1 MVYSIS
7 TLHFVLVA
15 IFVKKIIMQ
24 VTRSFGKVGQALFSV
39 ERKGNVVIV
48 YDCGFGA
55 GMKNKIGDVIKNLI
69 KPEERVK
76 ALFISHYDKDHINGV
91 QELLNYCN
99 VEHLFLPLVPC
110 FRVLL
115 FLTTLN
121 RKTNLASFLENL
133 LDNAQNAN
141 LGDTKVHY
149 VGMEDGN
156 QAGSLLF
163 NNDLPGVIPSN
174 SEIRLDGGE
183 DWIYKPYNR
192 KLMTDE
198 ECNVFLDKL
207 KELHPGAATDINT
220 YVKCTECD
228 WNGLMNVWRNHD
240 LKLKEALIKAK
251 IVKSDLINSY
261 SMTLYS
267 GSKNTANGCLYTGDY
282 DAGHNMDELKMAYG
296 DLWDNISIIQVPHH
310 GSCRNFSNGLIKDN
324 AEYVISNKDKPY
336 RGGQVDPTCVIN
348 ILSAAKKTCH
358 KTYNKD
364 VTLTNS

>member
-1 MVYSIS
+1 M
-7 TLHFVLVA
+7 LVV
-15 IFVKKIIMQ
+15 IFVKKIIML
-24 VTRSFGKVGQALFSV
+24 TRTFGKVGQALFSV
-39 ERKGNVVIV
+39 ERRDNIVIV

-55 GMKNKIGDVIKNLI
+55 GIKNKIGDVIKDLI

-110 FRVLL
+110 FRMLL
-115 FLTTLN
+115 FLTTIN
-121 RKTNLASFLENL
+121 RRTNLAGFLENL
-133 LDNAQNAN
+133 LDNAQDAN
-141 LGDTKVHY
+141 LGETTIHY
-149 VGMEDGN
+149 VGMGN
-156 QAGSLLF
+156 ANQTVSLSF
-163 NNDLPGVIPSN
+163 NELPDTIIPSN
-174 SEIRLDGGE
+174 SEIRLNDGG

-251 IVKSDLINSY
+251 IVKRNLINSY

-267 GSKNTANGCLYTGDY
+267 GSRNKANGCLYTGDY
-282 DAGHNMDELKMAYG
+282 DACNNMEDLKVAYS
-296 DLWDNISIIQVPHH
+296 DLWENITVVQVPHH
-310 GSCRNFSNGLIKDN
+310 GSCRNFSNRLIKDN
-324 AEYVISNKDKPY
+324 AEYVISNKEKPY
-336 RGGQVDPTCVIN
+336 GGGQVDPTCVIN
-348 ILSAAKKTCH
+348 ILAAAKKTCH

>member
-1 MVYSIS
+1 M
-7 TLHFVLVA
+7 LVV
-15 IFVKKIIMQ
+15 IFVKKIIML
-24 VTRSFGKVGQALFSV
+24 TRTFGKVGQALFSV
-39 ERKGNVVIV
+39 ERRDNIVIV

-55 GMKNKIGDVIKNLI
+55 GIKNKIGDVIKDLI
-69 KPEERVK
+69 KPEESVK

-110 FRVLL
+110 FRMFL
-115 FLTTLN
+115 FLTTL
-121 RKTNLASFLENL
+121 KTNTLELVVNFLEK
-133 LDNAQNAN
+133 AQNAN
-141 LGDTKVHY
+141 LEDTRVHY
-149 VGMEDGN
+149 VSMEDGS
-156 QAGSLLF
+156 QTSSLMSI
-163 NNDLPGVIPSN
+163 NDLPEVIPSN
-174 SEIRLDGGE
+174 SEIRLDDRE
-183 DWIYKPYNR
+183 DWIYRLYNR
-192 KLMTDE
+192 RLMNDD
-198 ECNVFLDKL
+198 ECNAFRDKL
-207 KELHPGAATDINT
+207 IELHPSAATDINT
-220 YVKCTECD
+220 YVRCTECD

-251 IVKSDLINSY
+251 IAKKNLINSY

-282 DAGHNMDELKMAYG
+282 DASHNMDELRVAYS
-296 DLWDNISIIQVPHH
+296 DLWDNITIIQVPHH

-324 AEYVISNKDKPY
+324 VEYVISNKDKPY
-336 RGGQVDPTCVIN
+336 GGGQVDPTCVIN

>member
-1 MVYSIS
+1 MHI
-7 TLHFVLVA
+7 A
-15 IFVKKIIMQ
+15 IFMKKIIMQ
-24 VTRSFGKVGQALFSV
+24 VTRTFGKVGQALFSV
-39 ERKGNVVIV
+39 ERRENVVIV

-55 GMKNKIGDVIKNLI
+55 GMKNKIGDVIKDLI

-110 FRVLL
+110 FRMFL
-115 FLTTLN
+115 FLTTL
-121 RKTNLASFLENL
+121 KTNTLELVVNFLEK
-133 LDNAQNAN
+133 AQNAN
-141 LGDTKVHY
+141 LEDTRVHY
-149 VGMEDGN
+149 VSMEDGS
-156 QAGSLLF
+156 QTSSLMSI
-163 NNDLPGVIPSN
+163 NDLPEVIPSN
-174 SEIRLDGGE
+174 SEIRLDDIE
-183 DWIYKPYNR
+183 DWIYRPYNR
-192 KLMTDE
+192 RLMKDE
-198 ECNVFLDKL
+198 ECNTFLDKL
-207 KELHPGAATDINT
+207 RELHPSAANDINT

-251 IVKSDLINSY
+251 IAKKNLINSY

-282 DAGHNMDELKMAYG
+282 DASHNMDELRVAYS
-296 DLWDNISIIQVPHH
+296 DLWDNITIIQVPHH

-324 AEYVISNKDKPY
+324 VEYVISNKDKPY
-336 RGGQVDPTCVIN
+336 GGGQVDPTCVIN